1 MGNIRFT
8 QQPSPTTLAE
18 TIMPRK
24 IRKDAIKLLD
34 ARIKTHTLAQAC
46 IESKNARQLFVEVVK
61 ACVGIKEIP
70 SNEGVEVEL
79 FQKTVSHQH

>member
-1 MGNIRFT
+1 
-8 QQPSPTTLAE
+8 LAE